1 MRCYIF
7 TKNERRLLEEWLKTG
22 EENQTTRDA
31 FWMIRRN
38 VPPLNRDLR
47 LMLEVIRELKKERR
61 WSGRVTEL
69 SEFGSK
75 FRLAESALTRLR
87 SGRTT

>member
-1 MRCYIF
+1 MRRYIF

-31 FWMIRRN
+31 FWMIRKN
-38 VPPLNRDLR
+38 VSPLNRDLR
-47 LMLEVIRELKKERR
+47 LMLEVIRELKKEKR
-61 WSGRVTEL
+61 WSGRVTE
-69 SEFGSK
+69 SNEFGSK
-75 FRLAESALTRLR
+75 FRLAESALTQLK

>member
-1 MRCYIF
+1 LRRYIF
-7 TKNERRLLEEWLKTG
+7 TENERRLLEEWLKTG

-38 VPPLNRDLR
+38 ISPLNRDLR

-61 WSGRVTEL
+61 WSGRVTES
-69 SEFGSK
+69 SEFGST
-75 FRLAESALTRLR
+75 FRLVESALTRLR
-87 SGRTT
+87 SGKTT

>member
-1 MRCYIF
+1 MRRYIF
-7 TKNERRLLEEWLKTG
+7 TEKERRLLEEWLKTG
-22 EENQTTRDA
+22 EENQTIKNA

-38 VPPLNRDLR
+38 VSPLNRDLR

-61 WSGRVTEL
+61 WSGRVMES
-69 SEFGSK
+69 SEFGST

-87 SGRTT
+87 NGRTT

>member
-1 MRCYIF
+1 MRRYIF

-31 FWMIRRN
+31 FWMIRKN
-38 VPPLNRDLR
+38 VSPLNRDLR
-47 LMLEVIRELKKERR
+47 LMLEVIRELKKRRR
-61 WSGRVTEL
+61 WSGRVME
-69 SEFGSK
+69 SNEFGST